1 MKIIAYTRR
10 DEYASAIV
18 ELSGYE
24 FRLLTGGDLH
34 RFQNGCEVKF
44 VPLVERARA
53 AVEVSEKLNKSA
65 EALRGMAAVL
75 DHIDALVPV
84 PPAVEA

>member
-18 ELSGYE
+18 ELSQYE
-24 FRLLTGGDLH
+24 FRLLTGGDLY
-34 RFQNGCEVKF
+34 RFQNGSEVKF
-44 VPLVERARA
+44 TPLVERVKA
-53 AVEVSEKLNKSA
+53 AIEVSEKLSRSA

-75 DHIDALVPV
+75 DHIDVLVPE
-84 PPAVEA
+84 PPKESV

>member
-18 ELSGYE
+18 ELSQYE

-34 RFQNGCEVKF
+34 RFQNGADVKF
-44 VPLVERARA
+44 TPLVERVKA
-53 AVEVSEKLNKSA
+53 AIEVSEKLSRSA

-75 DHIDALVPV
+75 DHIDVLVPE
-84 PPAVEA
+84 PPKESV

>member
-18 ELSGYE
+18 ELSQYE
-24 FRLLTGGDLH
+24 FRLLTGGDLY
-34 RFQNGCEVKF
+34 RFQNGSEVKF
-44 VPLVERARA
+44 VPLIERAQA
-53 AVEVSEKLNKSA
+53 AVQVSERLNKSA

-75 DHIDALVPV
+75 DHIDALVP
-84 PPAVEA
+84 EAPTPE

>member
-18 ELSGYE
+18 ELSPYE
-24 FRLLTGGDLH
+24 FRLLTGGALH
-34 RFQNGCEVKF
+34 RFENGAEVKF
-44 VPLVERARA
+44 TPLVERVQDAIG
-53 AVEVSEKLNKSA
+53 VSEKLSKSA

-75 DHIDALVPV
+75 DHIDTLIPE
-84 PPAVEA
+84 PPKDGV

>member
-24 FRLLTGGDLH
+24 FRLLTGGALH
-34 RFQNGCEVKF
+34 IFQNGCDVKI
-44 VPLVERARA
+44 VPLIDRVRA
-53 AVEVSEKLNKSA
+53 AVEVSEKLSKSA

-84 PPAVEA
+84 PPALEA